1 MDDKNKIKYINLLN
15 NIKINY
21 KNNNIINIDE
31 INLTYNQIKLNYID
45 NKNYFAEDLPLANK
59 KGGNVFIYH

>member
-21 KNNNIINIDE
+21 KNNNMINIDE
-31 INLTYNQIKLNYID
+31 INLTYKQIKLKYID
-45 NKNYFAEDLPLANK
+45 NKNYFAEDVPTSNK
-59 KGGNVFIYH
+59 KGGSVFIYH

>member
-21 KNNNIINIDE
+21 KNNNIINTDE
-31 INLTYNQIKLNYID
+31 INLTYKQIKLKYID
-45 NKNYFAEDLPLANK
+45 NKNYFAEDLPLVNK

>member
-1 MDDKNKIKYINLLN
+1 MLSSRIAPNFCKKILSKHQNKISEIDIKYVHKF
-15 NIKINY
+15 IKIT
-21 KNNNIINIDE
+21 K
-31 INLTYNQIKLNYID
+31 YID